1 MLTLR
6 ADREIV
12 LEVVK
17 QDWKAL
23 LCASVYAMW
32 CRLVLAHPCMRSVLP
47 VVARLI
53 TLGELISKVDFDEKT
68 QSAAAGQTQKLRAL
82 AKVRNA

>member
-1 MLTLR
+1 
-6 ADREIV
+6 
-12 LEVVK
+12 
-17 QDWKAL
+17 
-23 LCASVYAMW
+23 
-32 CRLVLAHPCMRSVLP
+32 MRSVLP

>member
-1 MLTLR
+1 MLPKN
-6 ADREIV
+6 AIPDV
-12 LEVVK
+12 LEAVK